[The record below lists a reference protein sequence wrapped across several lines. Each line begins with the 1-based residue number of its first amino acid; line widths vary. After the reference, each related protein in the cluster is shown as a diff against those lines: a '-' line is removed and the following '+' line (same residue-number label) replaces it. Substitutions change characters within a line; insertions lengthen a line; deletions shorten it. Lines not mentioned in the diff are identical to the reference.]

1 GYSVEEILQIPMR
14 DLIAPEFRN
23 HFDTYLEQIE
33 RVGEARGL
41 LTVMTQSGERRIWE
55 YHNTLRTE
63 GVASPIVRG
72 IAHDVTEQRETGK
85 LLLEVSERLLA
96 RVRENERTIGELKLF
111 RTLVD
116 QCNDAIEVVDPE
128 TYRFL
133 DVNEKACSVLGYSRE
148 ELLALR

>member
-1 GYSVEEILQIPMR
+1 MITR
-14 DLIAPEFRN
+14 
-23 HFDTYLEQIE
+23 
-33 RVGEARGL
+33 
-41 LTVMTQSGERRIWE
+41 SGDRRIWE

-72 IAHDVTEQRETGK
+72 IAHDVTEQKETGR
-85 LLLEVSERLLA
+85 LLFEVSERLLA

-128 TYRFL
+128 TLRFL
-133 DVNEKACSVLGYSRE
+133 DANERACSGAGLQPR
-148 ELLALR
+148 